1 MSKITHS
8 VLYASNFG
16 NLLAFYR
23 DVIGFK
29 VSAEQEDFAEFET
42 KEVTLA
48 LLGPSVVKQLLG
60 DDAKKSAG
68 ERARSH
74 LSLSVED
81 VDVAYSELKEKGAK
95 FLKPPMTQ
103 PWGQRTAFLSDP
115 EDNLWEVY
123 SWVESDS

>member
-16 NLLAFYR
+16 KLLAFYR

-60 DDAKKSAG
+60 DDAEKSAG

-81 VDVAYSELKEKGAK
+81 VDVAYNTLKEKGAN
-95 FLKPPMTQ
+95 FLKPPKTQ

-123 SWVESDS
+123 SWVETGD